1 MGRRWNC
8 YPGARVD
15 SPVPIYQLNIPEVY
29 NTWTFTTNYPD
40 WKELQ
45 AYFDHVDKVC
55 NLSKDTAF
63 ETVVTSAEFDQAAT
77 KWMVKTADGR
87 TVKTRFLIVAAGFA
101 AKRYIPNYKGIENY
115 KGVVHHSSFW
125 PPEDVDVKGKKV
137 AVIGEC
143 FKQISRPFPRVFL
156 QTAMTEVKFLISCR
170 NWSFRSPDL
179 STVGSEGERNDTLS
193 AHTEPCSPDG

>member
-1 MGRRWNC
+1 M
-8 YPGARVD
+8 
-15 SPVPIYQLNIPEVY
+15 Y

-63 ETVVTSAEFDQAAT
+63 ETVVTSAEFDQGPA
-77 KWMVKTADGR
+77 KWVVKTADGR

-101 AKRYIPNYKGIENY
+101 AKRYIPDYKGIETY
-115 KGVVHHSSFW
+115 KGVIHHSSFW

-137 AVIGEC
+137 AVIGGC
-143 FKQISRPFPRVFL
+143 FSQISRRFPRLLL
-156 QTAMTEVKFLISCR
+156 QAAMTEAKFLISCR
-170 NWSFRSPDL
+170 NWSFGSSDL
-179 STVGSEGERNDTLS
+179 SGVGPEGEGNDALS